1 MKIRHI
7 DTRPTEVG
15 QAHEALG
22 LPPVEQVIDRAQ
34 AHPLATVASWFMG
47 FTLFGLAAILL
58 ARGLPLGDPSAA
70 LDIVIG
76 VVTSDEFLKAAAV
89 GFIAQSIDGALGMA
103 YGISATTFLLGTGA
117 SPAVAS
123 ASVHIAEI
131 FTTGLS
137 GLSHLRLGN
146 VDRKLM
152 LKLLIPGVIGGVLG
166 ALVVTK
172 FDGAALKP
180 WISGYLLVMGIYVL
194 AKAWRHR
201 RKPAQEPKHV
211 AKLALFGGFVDAA
224 GGGGWGPVVTTSL
237 GRRRPGP
244 APHHRF
250 GELRRILHRHRQRR
264 CLRHL
269 HRRRPVGH
277 RGRSGRRRHV
287 RRTAGRL
294 PVPRAAGAC
303 AAGAGGHADQ
313 RPQRLQPDEGAG
325 LSAAGGVSGDR
336 YTWRLISGP

>member
-237 GRRRPGP
+237 
-244 APHHRF
+244 
-250 GELRRILHRHRQRR
+250 
-264 CLRHL
+264 
-269 HRRRPVGH
+269 VGA
-277 RGRSGRRRHV
+277 GQDP
-287 RRTAGRL
+287 RRTIGSVNFAEFFI
-294 PVPRAAGAC
+294 AIASAGAFVIFID
-303 AAGAGGHADQ
+303 AAPWATVAGLVAGGMFAAPLAAFLC
-313 RPQRLQPDEGAG
+313 RALPARALLVLVGTLISG
-325 LSAAGGVSGDR
+325 LSA
-336 YTWRLISGP
+336 YNLIKALA

>member
-34 AHPLATVASWFMG
+34 AHPLATVASWFIG

-166 ALVVTK
+166 ALLVTK

-180 WISGYLLVMGIYVL
+180 WISGYLLVMGLYVL

-237 GRRRPGP
+237 
-244 APHHRF
+244 
-250 GELRRILHRHRQRR
+250 
-264 CLRHL
+264 
-269 HRRRPVGH
+269 VGA
-277 RGRSGRRRHV
+277 GQDP
-287 RRTAGRL
+287 RRTIGSVNFAEFFI
-294 PVPRAAGAC
+294 AIASAGAFVIFID
-303 AAGAGGHADQ
+303 AAPWATVAGLVAGGMF
-313 RPQRLQPDEGAG
+313 
-325 LSAAGGVSGDR
+325 AAPLAAFLCRALPARALLVLVG
-336 YTWRLISGP
+336 TLISGLSVYNLMKALG

>member
-1 MKIRHI
+1 VKIRHI

-89 GFIAQSIDGALGMA
+89 GFIAQTIDGALGMA

-166 ALVVTK
+166 ALLVTK

-180 WISGYLLVMGIYVL
+180 WISGYLLVMGLYVL

-237 GRRRPGP
+237 
-244 APHHRF
+244 
-250 GELRRILHRHRQRR
+250 
-264 CLRHL
+264 
-269 HRRRPVGH
+269 VGA
-277 RGRSGRRRHV
+277 GQDP
-287 RRTAGRL
+287 RRTIGSVNFAEFFI
-294 PVPRAAGAC
+294 AIASAGAFVIFID
-303 AAGAGGHADQ
+303 AAPWATVAGLVAGGMF
-313 RPQRLQPDEGAG
+313 
-325 LSAAGGVSGDR
+325 AAPLAAFLCRALPARALLVLVG
-336 YTWRLISGP
+336 TLISGLSVYNLMKALG

>member
-22 LPPVEQVIDRAQ
+22 LPPVEQVIDRAR

-58 ARGLPLGDPSAA
+58 GRGLPLGDPSAA

-76 VVTSDEFLKAAAV
+76 VITSDEFLKAAAV

-152 LKLLIPGVIGGVLG
+152 LRLLIPGVTGGVLG
-166 ALVVTK
+166 ALVVTH

-237 GRRRPGP
+237 
-244 APHHRF
+244 
-250 GELRRILHRHRQRR
+250 
-264 CLRHL
+264 
-269 HRRRPVGH
+269 VGA
-277 RGRSGRRRHV
+277 GQDP
-287 RRTAGRL
+287 RRTIGSVNFAEFFI
-294 PVPRAAGAC
+294 AIASAGAFVIFID
-303 AAGAGGHADQ
+303 AAPWATVAGLVAGGMF
-313 RPQRLQPDEGAG
+313 
-325 LSAAGGVSGDR
+325 AAPLAAFLCRALPARALLVLVG
-336 YTWRLISGP
+336 TLISALSLYNLSQALG

>member
-1 MKIRHI
+1 VKIRHI

-237 GRRRPGP
+237 
-244 APHHRF
+244 
-250 GELRRILHRHRQRR
+250 
-264 CLRHL
+264 
-269 HRRRPVGH
+269 VGA
-277 RGRSGRRRHV
+277 GQDP
-287 RRTAGRL
+287 RRTIGSVNFAEFFI
-294 PVPRAAGAC
+294 AIASAGAFVIFID
-303 AAGAGGHADQ
+303 AAPWATVAGLVAGGMFAAPLAAFLC
-313 RPQRLQPDEGAG
+313 RALPARALLVLVGTLISG
-325 LSAAGGVSGDR
+325 LSAYNLMKALG
-336 YTWRLISGP
+336 

>member
-1 MKIRHI
+1 VKIRHI

-152 LKLLIPGVIGGVLG
+152 LRLLIPGVIGGVLG

-237 GRRRPGP
+237 
-244 APHHRF
+244 
-250 GELRRILHRHRQRR
+250 
-264 CLRHL
+264 
-269 HRRRPVGH
+269 VGA
-277 RGRSGRRRHV
+277 GQDP
-287 RRTAGRL
+287 RRTIGSVNFAEFFI
-294 PVPRAAGAC
+294 AIASAGAFVIFID
-303 AAGAGGHADQ
+303 AAPWATVAGLVAGGMFAAPLAAFLC
-313 RPQRLQPDEGAG
+313 RALPARALLVLVGTLISG
-325 LSAAGGVSGDR
+325 LSA
-336 YTWRLISGP
+336 YNLIKALA

>member
-180 WISGYLLVMGIYVL
+180 WISAYLLVMGLYVL

-237 GRRRPGP
+237 
-244 APHHRF
+244 
-250 GELRRILHRHRQRR
+250 
-264 CLRHL
+264 
-269 HRRRPVGH
+269 VGA
-277 RGRSGRRRHV
+277 GQDP
-287 RRTAGRL
+287 RRTIGSVNFAEFFI
-294 PVPRAAGAC
+294 AIASAGAFVIFID
-303 AAGAGGHADQ
+303 AAPWATVAGLVAGGMF
-313 RPQRLQPDEGAG
+313 
-325 LSAAGGVSGDR
+325 AAPLAAFLCRALPARALLVLVG
-336 YTWRLISGP
+336 TLISALSLYNLSKALG

>member
-1 MKIRHI
+1 VKIRHI

-152 LKLLIPGVIGGVLG
+152 LRLLIPGVIGGVLG

-237 GRRRPGP
+237 
-244 APHHRF
+244 
-250 GELRRILHRHRQRR
+250 
-264 CLRHL
+264 
-269 HRRRPVGH
+269 VGA
-277 RGRSGRRRHV
+277 GQDP
-287 RRTAGRL
+287 RRTIGSVNFAEFFI
-294 PVPRAAGAC
+294 AIASAGAFVIFID
-303 AAGAGGHADQ
+303 AAPWATVAGLVAGGMF
-313 RPQRLQPDEGAG
+313 
-325 LSAAGGVSGDR
+325 AAPLAAFLCRALPARALLVLVG
-336 YTWRLISGP
+336 TLISGLSVYNLMKALG

>member
-1 MKIRHI
+1 VKIRHI

-237 GRRRPGP
+237 
-244 APHHRF
+244 
-250 GELRRILHRHRQRR
+250 
-264 CLRHL
+264 
-269 HRRRPVGH
+269 VGA
-277 RGRSGRRRHV
+277 GQDP
-287 RRTAGRL
+287 RRTIGSVNFAEFFI
-294 PVPRAAGAC
+294 AIASAGAFVIFID
-303 AAGAGGHADQ
+303 AAPWATVAGLVAGGMFAAPLAAFLC
-313 RPQRLQPDEGAG
+313 RALPARALLVLVGTLISG
-325 LSAAGGVSGDR
+325 LSAYNLLKALG
-336 YTWRLISGP
+336 

>member
-1 MKIRHI
+1 VKIRHI

-34 AHPLATVASWFMG
+34 AHPLATVASWFIG
-47 FTLFGLAAILL
+47 FTLFALAAILL

-70 LDIVIG
+70 LDIVLG

-152 LKLLIPGVIGGVLG
+152 LKLLIPGVIGGVIG

-180 WISGYLLVMGIYVL
+180 WISAYLLVMGLYVL

-237 GRRRPGP
+237 
-244 APHHRF
+244 
-250 GELRRILHRHRQRR
+250 
-264 CLRHL
+264 
-269 HRRRPVGH
+269 VGA
-277 RGRSGRRRHV
+277 GQDP
-287 RRTAGRL
+287 RRTIGSVNFAEFFI
-294 PVPRAAGAC
+294 AIASAGAFVIFID
-303 AAGAGGHADQ
+303 AAPWATVAGLVAGGMFAAPLAAFLC
-313 RPQRLQPDEGAG
+313 RALPARALLALVGLLISG
-325 LSAAGGVSGDR
+325 LSAYNLMKA
-336 YTWRLISGP
+336 LA

>member
-7 DTRPTEVG
+7 DTRQTEVG

-22 LPPVEQVIDRAQ
+22 LPPVEQVIVQAQ
-34 AHPLATVASWFMG
+34 AHPLATVATWFM
-47 FTLFGLAAILL
+47 LFVLVALPLFLL
-58 ARGLPLGDPSAA
+58 GRGLPLNDPSAA
-70 LDIVIG
+70 LHMVIE
-76 VVTSDEFLKAAAV
+76 VLTSSEFLHAAAV

-103 YGISATTFLLGTGA
+103 YGISATTFLLGSGA

-166 ALVVTK
+166 ALVVTQ
-172 FDGAALKP
+172 FDGSQLKP
-180 WISGYLLVMGIYVL
+180 WISGYLLLMGLYVL

-237 GRRRPGP
+237 
-244 APHHRF
+244 
-250 GELRRILHRHRQRR
+250 
-264 CLRHL
+264 
-269 HRRRPVGH
+269 VGA
-277 RGRSGRRRHV
+277 GSDP
-287 RRTAGRL
+287 RRTIGSVNFAEFFIA
-294 PVPRAAGAC
+294 VSSAGAFVLFID
-303 AAGAGGHADQ
+303 AAPWATVAGLVAGGMFAAPLAAFLC
-313 RPQRLQPDEGAG
+313 RALPARALLVLVG
-325 LSAAGGVSGDR
+325 L
-336 YTWRLISGP
+336 LISSLSVYNLSKALG

>member
-89 GFIAQSIDGALGMA
+89 GFIAQTIDGALGMA

-166 ALVVTK
+166 ALLVTK

-180 WISGYLLVMGIYVL
+180 WISGYLLVMGLYVL

-237 GRRRPGP
+237 
-244 APHHRF
+244 
-250 GELRRILHRHRQRR
+250 
-264 CLRHL
+264 
-269 HRRRPVGH
+269 VGA
-277 RGRSGRRRHV
+277 GQDP
-287 RRTAGRL
+287 RRTIGSVNFAEFFI
-294 PVPRAAGAC
+294 AIASAGAFVIFID
-303 AAGAGGHADQ
+303 AAPWATVAGLVAGGMF
-313 RPQRLQPDEGAG
+313 
-325 LSAAGGVSGDR
+325 AAPLAAFLCRALPARALLVLVG
-336 YTWRLISGP
+336 TLISGLSVYNLMKALG

>member
-237 GRRRPGP
+237 
-244 APHHRF
+244 
-250 GELRRILHRHRQRR
+250 
-264 CLRHL
+264 
-269 HRRRPVGH
+269 VGA
-277 RGRSGRRRHV
+277 GQDP
-287 RRTAGRL
+287 RRTIGSVNFAEFFI
-294 PVPRAAGAC
+294 AIASAGAFVIFID
-303 AAGAGGHADQ
+303 AAPWATVAGLVAGGMF
-313 RPQRLQPDEGAG
+313 
-325 LSAAGGVSGDR
+325 AAPLAAFLCRALPARALLVLVG
-336 YTWRLISGP
+336 TLISGLSVYNLMKALA

>member
-1 MKIRHI
+1 VKIRHI

-237 GRRRPGP
+237 
-244 APHHRF
+244 
-250 GELRRILHRHRQRR
+250 
-264 CLRHL
+264 
-269 HRRRPVGH
+269 VGA
-277 RGRSGRRRHV
+277 GQDP
-287 RRTAGRL
+287 RRTIGSVNFAEFFI
-294 PVPRAAGAC
+294 AIASAGAFVIFID
-303 AAGAGGHADQ
+303 AAPWATVAGLVAGGMFAAPLAAFLC
-313 RPQRLQPDEGAG
+313 RALPARALLVLVGTLISG
-325 LSAAGGVSGDR
+325 LSA
-336 YTWRLISGP
+336 YNLIKALA

>member
-1 MKIRHI
+1 
-7 DTRPTEVG
+7 
-15 QAHEALG
+15 
-22 LPPVEQVIDRAQ
+22 EQVIDRAQ

-237 GRRRPGP
+237 
-244 APHHRF
+244 
-250 GELRRILHRHRQRR
+250 
-264 CLRHL
+264 
-269 HRRRPVGH
+269 VGA
-277 RGRSGRRRHV
+277 GQDP
-287 RRTAGRL
+287 RRTIGSVNFAEFFI
-294 PVPRAAGAC
+294 AIASAGAFVIFID
-303 AAGAGGHADQ
+303 AAPWATVAGLVAGGMF
-313 RPQRLQPDEGAG
+313 
-325 LSAAGGVSGDR
+325 AAPLAAFLCRALPARALLVLVG
-336 YTWRLISGP
+336 TLISGLSVYNLMKALG